1 VKLRSFADAS
11 IACVCWTRRSPGER
25 GWPRH

>member
-11 IACVCWTRRSPGER
+11 IACVYWTRRSPGER